1 MYSGSRMEKK
11 FSALLLY
18 FFTLTLRAIY
28 YSLSI
33 TKDMKEGSDE
43 YAA

>member
-1 MYSGSRMEKK
+1 MSGKQDREEILCPAS
-11 FSALLLY
+11 L
-18 FFTLTLRAIY
+18 FFTLTFRAIY

-33 TKDMKEGSDE
+33 TKDMKEGRDE